1 MHENHLESKT
11 KSPTSRLGSPCMV
24 NVMELEIPSAM
35 ETDENVEKA
44 EAYTKELDNV
54 SKLLLLV
61 QWLAC
66 AIYLKDSNAL
76 KITFQNGK
84 GISKAFCS
92 YSKF

>member
-44 EAYTKELDNV
+44 EAYAKELEFENIHEV
-54 SKLLLLV
+54 QKFAAKLASKEL
-61 QWLAC
+61 QAC
-66 AIYLKDSNAL
+66 
-76 KITFQNGK
+76 
-84 GISKAFCS
+84 
-92 YSKF
+92 

>member
-44 EAYTKELDNV
+44 EAYTKELEDV
-54 SKLLLLV
+54 SKLVLQGV
-61 QWLAC
+61 VAC
-66 AIYLKDSNAL
+66 LCNI
-76 KITFQNGK
+76 FK
-84 GISKAFCS
+84 GFKRFKNNFPERERDI
-92 YSKF
+92 